1 MAEKMTI
8 DGHCHCGTIA
18 ITAQV
23 DPDMVMACHC
33 TDCQTIGGGPYR
45 AVAVSDAAD
54 FQITGAPSEYM
65 KVAES
70 GNRRIQAFCGHCGT
84 QLYACDENRQRFN
97 IRTGFL
103 NQSAM
108 LVPKKHIFASSALDW
123 ITDIENTPCFDK
135 GPGSAQS
142 KLKQ

>member
-1 MAEKMTI
+1 MADKIMI
-8 DGHCHCGTIA
+8 DGRCHCGAIA

-45 AVAVSDAAD
+45 AVAMSDAAD
-54 FQITGAPSEYM
+54 FSITGTPHEYI

-70 GNRRIQAFCGHCGT
+70 GNRRIQAFCGDCGT
-84 QLYACDENRQRFN
+84 QLYACDEKRQRFN

-108 LVPKKHIFASSALDW
+108 LVPKKHIFMSSALHW
-123 ITDIENTPCFDK
+123 ITDTKNEPCFEK
-135 GPGSAQS
+135 GPGSGLSQ
-142 KLKQ
+142 LKQ

>member
-1 MAEKMTI
+1 MAEKITI
-8 DGHCHCGTIA
+8 DG
-18 ITAQV
+18 TATAAQLPSARKWT
-23 DPDMVMACHC
+23 PDMVMACHC
-33 TDCQTIGGGPYR
+33 NDCQTMGGGPYR

-54 FQITGAPSEYM
+54 FKITGTPSEYI

-103 NQSAM
+103 NQSPM

-142 KLKQ
+142 QLKQ

>member
-1 MAEKMTI
+1 MADKITI
-8 DGHCHCGTIA
+8 DGHCHCGA
-18 ITAQV
+18 IEIRAQV

-45 AVAVSDAAD
+45 AVAISDAAD
-54 FQITGAPSEYM
+54 FTITGSPSEYI

-70 GNRRIQAFCGHCGT
+70 GNRRIQAFCGDCGT

-103 NQSAM
+103 KQSA
-108 LVPKKHIFASSALDW
+108 LLAPKRHIFMTSALHW
-123 ITDIENTPCFDK
+123 ITDIENEPCFEK
-135 GPGSAQS
+135 GSGSALVQ
-142 KLKQ
+142 LKQ